1 MMTLEEIEKSQVS
14 LDVAREAYDQ
24 ASKRL
29 TDMLETKK
37 AFEQKAFTLLSGY
50 LALSIALFGVAAAL
64 YKDHGLSSTFVSFM
78 LVELTLIAGAIC
90 FVFALMDERYGAI
103 ASNPN

>member
-29 TDMLETKK
+29 TDMR
-37 AFEQKAFTLLSGY
+37 
-50 LALSIALFGVAAAL
+50 I
-64 YKDHGLSSTFVSFM
+64 
-78 LVELTLIAGAIC
+78 
-90 FVFALMDERYGAI
+90 
-103 ASNPN
+103 